1 MTANNESKKSVLSKM
16 KIAVVDDHELI
27 REGIN
32 TILTNNGAKCVDK
45 YRTAMDL
52 ISAMDTGQSY
62 DFYIIDLELPD
73 LDGFVLIEMIR
84 ARNPVAHII
93 VSTVHDEIWTLRK
106 LLAREVNAIIY
117 KSGDGNEL
125 VIAIDEILNGRKYYC
140 DAVNETLKAAG
151 DNSLHPST
159 RELEV
164 LYQIAQGK
172 TSREIAAAMFVS
184 ENTVEAHRKAL
195 FSKLG
200 AINGVDLIV
209 KAIAKGYLK
218 KSGVKR

>member
-1 MTANNESKKSVLSKM
+1 M

-32 TILTNNGAKCVDK
+32 TILTNYGAKCVDK
-45 YRTAMDL
+45 YPTAMEL
-52 ISAMDTGQSY
+52 VSAMNAGQSY

-73 LDGFVLIEMIR
+73 LDGFVLMEMIR

-125 VIAIDEILNGRKYYC
+125 IIAIDEILNGRNYYC
-140 DAVNETLKAAG
+140 KAVNETLKAAE
-151 DNSLHPST
+151 DDFLHPST

-184 ENTVEAHRKAL
+184 ENTIEAHRKAL

-209 KAIAKGYLK
+209 KAIGKGYLK

>member
-1 MTANNESKKSVLSKM
+1 MTEKNESNKSVFSKM

-32 TILTNNGAKCVDK
+32 TILANNGSTGVEKFS
-45 YRTAMDL
+45 TAMGL
-52 ISAMDTGQSY
+52 VSAMDAGQSF

-73 LDGFVLIEMIR
+73 IDGFVLIEMIR

-117 KSGDGNEL
+117 KSGDGNE
-125 VIAIDEILNGRKYYC
+125 IITAIDEIICGRKYYC
-140 DAVNETLKAAG
+140 EAVRKTLKAAG
-151 DNSLHPST
+151 DSSLHPST

-184 ENTVEAHRKAL
+184 ENTVEAHRKSL

-200 AINGVDLIV
+200 AVNGVDLIV
-209 KAIAKGYLK
+209 KAISKGYLK
-218 KSGVKR
+218 KTGVKR